1 MTKRIRLLLIISVAL
16 LLVAFSVKRVHL
28 SEKASMIV
36 GLVELVSAI
45 ALGIGFGLAGR
56 AEEK

>member
-1 MTKRIRLLLIISVAL
+1 MTKRTRLLLITSVAL

-36 GLVELVSAI
+36 GLVEVLSAI
-45 ALGIGFGLAGR
+45 AIGIGFGLSGR

>member
-1 MTKRIRLLLIISVAL
+1 MTKRIRLLLIISLAL
-16 LLVAFSVKRVHL
+16 LLAAFSVKRIHL

-36 GLVELVSAI
+36 GLVEVLSAI
-45 ALGIGFGLAGR
+45 VLGIAFGLAGR